1 MKPRKRLK
9 GEMRGVRTVRESL
22 STLWGTG
29 GELVDMKQGD
39 IALNAEQRL
48 KCVLCDDE
56 CFLTAWEAD
65 IRGMFHVFGVRSPE
79 HFSYR

>member
-9 GEMRGVRTVRESL
+9 GGMRGVRTVRESL

-48 KCVLCDDE
+48 KSY
-56 CFLTAWEAD
+56 
-65 IRGMFHVFGVRSPE
+65 FGTMKLFDSLGG
-79 HFSYR
+79 